1 MSLLWFR
8 VHVILQLPCC
18 HRATTVPSWIMNTFT
33 SSDRQVSRVIGGT
46 TMQEKTRKYNKKQ
59 EWNLVTALLT

>member
-1 MSLLWFR
+1 
-8 VHVILQLPCC
+8 
-18 HRATTVPSWIMNTFT
+18 MNTFT